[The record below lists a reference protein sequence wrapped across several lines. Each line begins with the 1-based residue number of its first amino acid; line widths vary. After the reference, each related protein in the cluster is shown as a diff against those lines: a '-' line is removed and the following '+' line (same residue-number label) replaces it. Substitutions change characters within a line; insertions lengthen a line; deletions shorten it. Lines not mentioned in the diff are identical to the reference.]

1 MRKVVCFLF
10 CCLSVW
16 ARDIQES
23 KHQFV
28 DENKSFSE
36 NLKNLDI
43 PDSFKLEEIVI
54 GDENAPHT
62 LIIYSSFSCNHCCK
76 FHKEELPKL
85 KKQYVDPGKLKI
97 ILRNYIDD
105 LGALEAAIL
114 MRVFYNKSKDA
125 SALYKIIFDAQKD
138 WMESKNPREFLKQ
151 TFIRAGYDS
160 KDAIALYKIIFDA
173 QKDWMKSKNP
183 REFLKQT
190 FIRAGYDSKDA
201 IALYKIIFDAQKDWM
216 KSKNPREFLK
226 QTFIRAGYDSKVV
239 ANYLDTNN
247 SEYKKISAGLMKE
260 QQRAMHSLQISSVP
274 AFVLDGRVH
283 QGILTSEEIV
293 EKLGINPKF

>member
-1 MRKVVCFLF
+1 MKKLVRFLF
-10 CCLSVW
+10 CCLIVW
-16 ARDIQES
+16 ACDIKKP

-54 GDENAPHT
+54 GDKNAPHT
-62 LIIYSSFSCNHCCK
+62 LVVYSSFSCNHCCK

-125 SALYKIIFDAQKD
+125 
-138 WMESKNPREFLKQ
+138 
-151 TFIRAGYDS
+151 
-160 KDAIALYKIIFDA
+160 IALYKIIFDA
-173 QKDWMKSKNP
+173 QKDWIKSKNP
-183 REFLKQT
+183 REFLKQV
-190 FIRAGYDSKDA
+190 FVKAGYNN
-201 IALYKIIFDAQKDWM
+201 KIVT
-216 KSKNPREFLK
+216 S
-226 QTFIRAGYDSKVV
+226 
-239 ANYLDTNN
+239 YLDTNN
-247 SEYKKISAGLMKE
+247 PEYKKISAGLMKE
-260 QQRAMHSLQISSVP
+260 QQRAMHVLKISSVP

-283 QGILTSEEIV
+283 QGILTCSEII
-293 EKLGINPKF
+293 EKLGIAPKKKTAEH

>member
-1 MRKVVCFLF
+1 MKKLVRFLF
-10 CCLSVW
+10 CCLIVW
-16 ARDIQES
+16 ACDIKKP

-125 SALYKIIFDAQKD
+125 
-138 WMESKNPREFLKQ
+138 
-151 TFIRAGYDS
+151 
-160 KDAIALYKIIFDA
+160 IALYKIIFDA

-183 REFLKQT
+183 REFLKQ
-190 FIRAGYDSKDA
+190 I
-201 IALYKIIFDAQKDWM
+201 
-216 KSKNPREFLK
+216 
-226 QTFIRAGYDSKVV
+226 FIRAGYDSKVV